1 MSIIYGGTCMPYVE
15 RAISP
20 YLKKRAATSK
30 CLRAISP
37 YLKKRAATSKCLLL
51 TGARQVGK
59 STVIRHVFPEFN
71 RTDFDDRLTRL
82 QAKEE
87 PRLFFLNHPLP
98 LFIDEV
104 QKENSIL
111 EEIKRIVDN
120 SEERGQFILSGSCKP
135 ELMKGHGTSGT
146 VGQGNK
152 GR

>member
-1 MSIIYGGTCMPYVE
+1 MPYVE

-30 CLRAISP
+30 CF
-37 YLKKRAATSKCLLL
+37 LL

-59 STVIRHVFPEFN
+59 SAVIRHVFPELN
-71 RTDFDDRLTRL
+71 RTDFDDLLTRL

-98 LFIDEV
+98 LFIGEV
-104 QKENSIL
+104 QKVNSIL

-120 SEERGQFILSGSCKP
+120 SEEEGSLFCRVP
-135 ELMKGHGTSGT
+135 ANL
-146 VGQGNK
+146 N
-152 GR
+152 